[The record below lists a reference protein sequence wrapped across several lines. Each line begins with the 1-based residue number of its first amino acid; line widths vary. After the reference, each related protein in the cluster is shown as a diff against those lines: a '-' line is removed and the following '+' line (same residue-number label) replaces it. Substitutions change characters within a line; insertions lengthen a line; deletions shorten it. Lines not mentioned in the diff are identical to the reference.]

1 VDRISNRNRELISRG
16 THRLQSKLDTVS
28 MTQVYFYSGA
38 SNRLL
43 TACRLCAKAVQQ
55 NMTVL
60 IYAPDVAMLEQLD
73 ELLWTFSPTSFIPHC
88 DIRADGELVRTT
100 PVILSDRIPA
110 GLPFDVLLNLDLQQ
124 PPSFDQ
130 FERLIEI
137 ADTSLEGKQ
146 AARARYRFYKEADY
160 PIQHFNLDD

>member
-1 VDRISNRNRELISRG
+1 
-16 THRLQSKLDTVS
+16 

-38 SNRLL
+38 SNKLQ

-55 NMTVL
+55 KSMKVL
-60 IYAPDVAMLEQLD
+60 IYAPDTAMLEQLD

-88 DIRADGELVRTT
+88 TIRADSKLIRAT

-110 GLPFDVLLNLDLQQ
+110 DLPFDVLLNLDLQQ

-130 FERLIEI
+130 FDRLIEI
-137 ADTSLEGKQ
+137 ADTSPEGKQ